1 MIIFH
6 QKINLIFNKK
16 PLELII
22 VYRDWEMELTRFLM
36 KSQMK
41 GNRSSKETISRLKLI
56 GCPAFNLSMQ
66 FPYFSVYVECV
77 GFEYY
82 VFYLIFNQFSCGINY
97 YLID

>member
-41 GNRSSKETISRLKLI
+41 GNRSSKETIKSFKTDW
-56 GCPAFNLSMQ
+56 LS
-66 FPYFSVYVECV
+66 CV
-77 GFEYY
+77 QPIHAISLLFC
-82 VFYLIFNQFSCGINY
+82 IC
-97 YLID
+97 